1 MGKRKKRSWGLI
13 IITGALM
20 FYIGTVL
27 VKQQAIMN
35 SQRQQ
40 LKQLEQNIEQEKEL
54 NEKLLRQKEKVAS
67 EKYNEKIAR
76 ESLGMVKNGERVFV
90 DVNQ

>member
-1 MGKRKKRSWGLI
+1 LGIDYYNRGLMMY
-13 IITGALM
+13 L
-20 FYIGTVL
+20 GTVL
-27 VKQQAIMN
+27 VKQQFIIN

-40 LKQLEQNIEQEKEL
+40 LKQIQENIEQEKEL
-54 NEKLLRQKEKVAS
+54 NEKLLRQKEEIAS
-67 EKYNEKIAR
+67 KEYSEKIAR

>member
-1 MGKRKKRSWGLI
+1 
-13 IITGALM
+13 M

-27 VKQQAIMN
+27 VRQQAIIH

-40 LKQLEQNIEQEKEL
+40 LKQIQENIEQEKEL
-54 NEKLLRQKEKVAS
+54 NEKLLRQKEEVAS

-90 DVNQ
+90 DVNR

>member
-1 MGKRKKRSWGLI
+1 MI

-20 FYIGTVL
+20 MYLGTVL
-27 VKQQAIMN
+27 VKQQFIIN

-40 LKQLEQNIEQEKEL
+40 LKQIQENIEQEKEL
-54 NEKLLRQKEKVAS
+54 NEKLLRQKEEIAS
-67 EKYNEKIAR
+67 KEYSEKIAR

>member
-1 MGKRKKRSWGLI
+1 MNKRKKRSCGLI

-20 FYIGTVL
+20 MYLGTVL
-27 VKQQAIMN
+27 VKQQFIIN

-40 LKQLEQNIEQEKEL
+40 LKQIQENIEQEKEL
-54 NEKLLRQKEKVAS
+54 NEKLLRQKEEIAS
-67 EKYNEKIAR
+67 KEYSEKIAR

>member
-1 MGKRKKRSWGLI
+1 MNKRKKRSWGLI

-20 FYIGTVL
+20 MYLGTVL
-27 VKQQAIMN
+27 VKQQFIIN

-40 LKQLEQNIEQEKEL
+40 LKQIQENIEQEKEL
-54 NEKLLRQKEKVAS
+54 NEKLLRKKEEIAS
-67 EKYNEKIAR
+67 KEYSEKIAR

>member
-54 NEKLLRQKEKVAS
+54 NEKLLRQKEEVAS

>member
-1 MGKRKKRSWGLI
+1 MNKRKKRSWGLI

-20 FYIGTVL
+20 VYIGTVL
-27 VKQQAIMN
+27 VKQQLMMN

-40 LKQLEQNIEQEKEL
+40 LKQIQENIEHEKEL
-54 NEKLLRQKEKVAS
+54 NEKLLKQKEEIAS
-67 EKYNEKIAR
+67 EKYNERIAR
-76 ESLGMVKNGERVFV
+76 ETLGMVKNGERVFV

>member
-1 MGKRKKRSWGLI
+1 LI

-20 FYIGTVL
+20 MYLGTVL
-27 VKQQAIMN
+27 VKQQFIIN

-40 LKQLEQNIEQEKEL
+40 LKQIQENIEQEKEL
-54 NEKLLRQKEKVAS
+54 NEKLLRQKEEIAS
-67 EKYNEKIAR
+67 KEYSEKIAR

>member
-1 MGKRKKRSWGLI
+1 MSKRKKRSWGLI

-54 NEKLLRQKEKVAS
+54 NEKLLRQKEEVAS

>member
-1 MGKRKKRSWGLI
+1 MYL
-13 IITGALM
+13 
-20 FYIGTVL
+20 GTVL
-27 VKQQAIMN
+27 VKQQFIIN

-40 LKQLEQNIEQEKEL
+40 LKQIQENIEQEKEL
-54 NEKLLRQKEKVAS
+54 NEKLLRQKEEIAS
-67 EKYNEKIAR
+67 KEYSEKIAR

>member
-1 MGKRKKRSWGLI
+1 MNKRKKRSWGLI

-20 FYIGTVL
+20 MYLGTVL
-27 VKQQAIMN
+27 VKQQFIIN

-40 LKQLEQNIEQEKEL
+40 LKQIQENIEQEKEL
-54 NEKLLRQKEKVAS
+54 NEKLLRQKEEIAS
-67 EKYNEKIAR
+67 KEYSEKIAR

>member
-1 MGKRKKRSWGLI
+1 MMYL
-13 IITGALM
+13 
-20 FYIGTVL
+20 GTVL
-27 VKQQAIMN
+27 VKQQFIIN

-40 LKQLEQNIEQEKEL
+40 LKQIQENIEQEKEL
-54 NEKLLRQKEKVAS
+54 NEKLLRQKEEIAS
-67 EKYNEKIAR
+67 KEYSEKIAR